1 MPSFIEYKD
10 IRDSDIEKGL
20 VTAAKLVE
28 AYGDDYWP
36 IFEKLEKELDKRQSR
51 VLKVR
56 ARLRSRK
63 LSRIIKQKN

>member
-1 MPSFIEYKD
+1 MLTKLMD
-10 IRDSDIEKGL
+10 IRDSDIEEGL

-51 VLKVR
+51 VLKIR
-56 ARLRSRK
+56 ARLRSRRNAK
-63 LSRIIKQKN
+63 LIKRKY

>member
-1 MPSFIEYKD
+1 MPSLIKYMD
-10 IRDSDIEKGL
+10 IRDSDIEEGL

-63 LSRIIKQKN
+63 LSRIMKQKD